1 MVALTHAQF
10 IEGFWLLFKA
20 PGICARDK
28 KYYLEGVTGHL
39 QDAILKCL
47 DLRAVRTLFVT
58 GSVLL
63 RKRFY
68 IMLVARNSEG
78 ELLKIPIPLH
88 YLYVFIAG
96 ALIGMLTITGMAGSY
111 TRMLLKTQHFNQL
124 RTEKDDLKSNYKKLE
139 QIAQE
144 NQQQAQSLSS
154 LAGEVS
160 TLYGLKPD
168 PVFQRDDP
176 ASASMQQ
183 FYALRTT
190 ALNGAAYIGIG
201 MDDLQEA
208 STSSWLRAA
217 AAPTLWPV
225 EGPLTGHFG
234 ERSDPFSGEGAF
246 HRGVDISSEYGTR
259 VIAPA
264 NGTIRYADFM
274 NGYGKSVVIEHGN
287 GITTLYGHLSGFA
300 VSPGQ
305 TVRRGDTIGYVGLS
319 GRSTG
324 PHLHYEVRIRN
335 TPVNPNKYLR
345 FTLTQQIASGAM

>member
-1 MVALTHAQF
+1 
-10 IEGFWLLFKA
+10 
-20 PGICARDK
+20 
-28 KYYLEGVTGHL
+28 
-39 QDAILKCL
+39 
-47 DLRAVRTLFVT
+47 
-58 GSVLL
+58 L

-111 TRMLLKTQHFNQL
+111 TRMLLKTQRFNQL
-124 RTEKDDLKSNYKKLE
+124 RTEKEALKSRYTQLE

-144 NQQQAQSLSS
+144 NQLQAQSLSS

-168 PVFQRDDP
+168 PVFQQDSP

-183 FYALRTT
+183 LYALRTT
-190 ALNGAAYIGIG
+190 AMNGAAYIG
-201 MDDLQEA
+201 MDDTRA
-208 STSSWLRAA
+208 VSTSDWLRAA

-225 EGPLTGHFG
+225 EGRVTGGFG

-264 NGTIRYADFM
+264 NGTVRHADFM
-274 NGYGKSVVIEHGN
+274 NGYGRAVLIDHGN
-287 GITTLYGHLSGFA
+287 GVTTLYGHLSGFG
-300 VSPGQ
+300 VTPGQ
-305 TVRRGDTIGYVGLS
+305 VVHRGDTIGYVGLS

-324 PHLHYEVRIRN
+324 PHLHYEVRIYN
-335 TPVNPNKYLR
+335 TPVNPNRYLR
-345 FTLTQQIASGAM
+345 FTLNQQIASGAM